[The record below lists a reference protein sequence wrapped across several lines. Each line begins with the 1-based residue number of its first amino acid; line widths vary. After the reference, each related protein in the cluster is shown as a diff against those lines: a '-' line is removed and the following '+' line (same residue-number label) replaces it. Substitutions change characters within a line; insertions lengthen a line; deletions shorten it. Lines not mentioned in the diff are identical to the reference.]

1 MGIPQVR
8 ESSTALAAEIEKQL
22 SNSTV
27 AQYDILN
34 RSQAKMADLES
45 ETQGLVAKK
54 AEADNAVRR
63 NRENVRRLM
72 NLIERDEALS
82 NDLDVS
88 IQANLQAIHTLRE
101 RGVQPPAPIQTETE
115 RG

>member
-27 AQYDILN
+27 AQYEILN
-34 RSQAKMADLES
+34 RSQAKMVDLES
-45 ETQGLVAKK
+45 ETQDLVAKK

-88 IQANLQAIHTLRE
+88 IQANLQAIHALRE
-101 RGVQPPAPIQTETE
+101 RNVQLPARTQPEDNN
-115 RG
+115 G